1 MITICIVMSAN
12 IIGLSILNLN
22 PKMNISMLKVNQF
35 IIASVLAQNS
45 ITASI
50 QSNRVLIHG

>member
-1 MITICIVMSAN
+1 MSAN

-22 PKMNISMLKVNQF
+22 PKMNVSMLKVNQF

-50 QSNRVLIHG
+50 QSNRMLIEG